1 MARKRKC
8 TPEELKRIRRE
19 NLRKNVAKA
28 AEKRAAGVVSINKKQ
43 KPRHLDKI
51 VREVL
56 DDEELIDQIF
66 KNQPDYWA
74 KLPRKTGGYII
85 AAVMMSKAMSGDVK
99 AADWV
104 RKTGFGD
111 KVSLESSD
119 GFFAKTD
126 FTIQVVPSKQ
136 LGDGKAAKRVQ
147 Q

>member
-19 NLRKNVAKA
+19 NLRKNAAKA

-136 LGDGKAAKRVQ
+136 LGEGEEIRRAKE
-147 Q
+147 